1 MLATTGVLRGLQDTR
16 TPLVVA
22 VLGNG
27 VNIVLNLLLVY
38 GVGGFDGLGIAG
50 SAIGTVLAQLL
61 SAAGA
66 PRRGGARCPSVRC
79 VPGP

>member
-27 VNIVLNLLLVY
+27 VNIVLNVVLVY
-38 GVGGFDGLGIAG
+38 GVGSFT
-50 SAIGTVLAQLL
+50 GTA
-61 SAAGA
+61 SPA
-66 PRRGGARCPSVRC
+66 RRS
-79 VPGP
+79 GP